1 MGYPYSNG
9 DVLSHSDM
17 NAVGLHLVTP
27 SSVTGGT
34 LSGATVTVGSAVSSV
49 TVSSVFSANF
59 DNYLLIINGVTGS
72 VSSGDLT
79 MTLSG
84 ATTSYYETFYYRTPG
99 GATEGFSDVNNG
111 SFFRLCTLSNGAQN
125 NARVDVLSPFLNV
138 VTQIHGQAYSRNT
151 YNHFGGGRDSA
162 SHTGFTI
169 SPSSGTI
176 TGGTIRVYGYS
187 NG

>member
-1 MGYPYSNG
+1 MPYPFTAGS
-9 DVLSHSDM
+9 VLNASDM
-17 NAVGLHLVTP
+17 NAVGMHLITP

-34 LSGATVTVGSAVSSV
+34 LSGATVTVGT
-49 TVSSVFSANF
+49 TVSSCVINGVFSANF
-59 DNYLLIINGVTGS
+59 DNYLLIINAVTGS

-99 GATEGFSDVNNG
+99 GATEGNSDVNNG

-125 NARVDVLSPFLNV
+125 NARVDVLSPFLNL
-138 VTQIHGQAYSRNT
+138 VTQIHGQAYARNF
-151 YNHFGGGRDSA
+151 YNHFGGARDAA
-162 SHTGFTI
+162 SHTGLTI
-169 SPSSGTI
+169 APSGGTI